1 MATQS
6 TWRGQLIELLLIFFF
21 FFFFFNFIS
30 IYCFAEVEFNVVPE
44 KHAAF
49 FIFGDSFL
57 DAGNNNYINTTTL
70 DQANFWP
77 YGQTHFRFP
86 TGRFSD
92 GRLVSDFIAE
102 FAKLPL
108 IPPFLQPGF
117 HHYHNGANFASAG
130 AGALSETFH
139 GSVIELKTQIKYFRE
154 VVVTWLKRKLG
165 KAEGG
170 LMVSKAVY
178 LFSIGTNDYMSLF
191 LTNSTFLK
199 SHSKSQYIELV
210 IGNLSTSIKE
220 VYDSGGRKFGFL
232 NLPPI
237 GCSPGMRDEDGGCLE
252 ELSAYKSV
260 HNQRLVKLLQ
270 DLEKQL
276 KGFKY
281 SLYDFSSSLTHRMEN
296 PFKYG
301 LKEGK
306 EACCGTGRFR
316 GVFSCG
322 GRRGVKEFEL
332 CRNPN
337 EHVFWDSYH
346 LTENLHKQLAHELWR
361 GSSSRHSSLKYLFQT
376 I

>member
-1 MATQS
+1 METQS
-6 TWRGQLIELLLIFFF
+6 TSHEQLVLLFVVFFF
-21 FFFFFNFIS
+21 TFSSTWCFI
-30 IYCFAEVEFNVVPE
+30 EVESHPLPE
-44 KHAAF
+44 NHAAF

-77 YGQTHFRFP
+77 YGQTHFRYP

-117 HHYHNGANFASAG
+117 HQYHNGVNFASAG

-139 GSVIELKTQIKYFRE
+139 GSVIELKAQIKYFKE
-154 VVVTWLKRKLG
+154 VETWLKRKLW

-170 LMVSKAVY
+170 LILSKAVY

-191 LTNSTFLK
+191 LTKSPFLK
-199 SHSKSQYIELV
+199 SHSISEYVELV
-210 IGNLSTSIKE
+210 IGNLTTSIKQ
-220 VYDSGGRKFGFL
+220 VYDSGGRKFGFM
-232 NLPPI
+232 NLPPM
-237 GCSPGMRDEDGGCLE
+237 GCSPGLRVAGGDADGRCLE
-252 ELSAYKSV
+252 EFGAYANE

-281 SLYDFSSSLTHRMEN
+281 SLYDFSSSLRQRMEN
-296 PFKYG
+296 PLKYG
-301 LKEGK
+301 LKEGR

-322 GRRGVKEFEL
+322 GRRRVKEFEA

-337 EHVFWDSYH
+337 EYVFWDSYH
-346 LTENLHKQLAHELWR
+346 LTESLHKELAREMWS
-361 GSSSRHSSLKYLFQT
+361 GSFNSHSSLKDLFQT
-376 I
+376 T

>member
-6 TWRGQLIELLLIFFF
+6 TSHGQLVVLCATFFIFSSIRW
-21 FFFFFNFIS
+21 FI
-30 IYCFAEVEFNVVPE
+30 EVESYSLPE
-44 KHAAF
+44 NHAAF

-108 IPPFLQPGF
+108 ISPFLQPGF
-117 HHYHNGANFASAG
+117 HQYHYGVNFASAG

-139 GSVIELKTQIKYFRE
+139 GSVIELKAQIKYFKE
-154 VVVTWLKRKLG
+154 DVETWLKRKLG

-170 LMVSKAVY
+170 LVLSKAVY
-178 LFSIGTNDYMSLF
+178 LFGIGTNDYMSLF
-191 LTNSTFLK
+191 LTNSPFLK
-199 SHSKSQYIELV
+199 SHSKSQYVDLV
-210 IGNLSTSIKE
+210 IGNLTTSIKQ
-220 VYDSGGRKFGFL
+220 VYDSGGRKFGFM
-232 NLPPI
+232 NLPPM
-237 GCSPGMRDEDGGCLE
+237 GCSPGLRGERGECLE
-252 ELSAYKSV
+252 ELAEYANV
-260 HNQRLVKLLQ
+260 HNQRLVKVLE

-281 SLYDFSSSLTHRMEN
+281 SLYDFSSSLRQRMEN
-296 PFKYG
+296 PLKYG

-322 GRRGVKEFEL
+322 GRRGVKEFEV

-346 LTENLHKQLAHELWR
+346 LTENLHKQLADELWS
-361 GSSSRHSSLKYLFQT
+361 GSSNSHSSLRDLFQT
-376 I
+376 VCG